1 MNMISTYRN
10 DFNRAFR
17 PSDYQALTVEVQKRV
32 SCEVGFRIAETP
44 CFLPEA
50 MLNEMSAIGAEL
62 THRLISDE
70 NYLRASF
77 QSIPPKYRVPHCD
90 AHPHFMTAD
99 FGLVRRPDGT
109 LVPQL
114 VELQAFPSVFGYQAV
129 LSDAYRS
136 IYHLDPSLHSFL
148 SGHTETSYWQSLGQV
163 VLNGHDP
170 ENVVLTDVDPLNQKT
185 FADFHVT
192 QEHLGI
198 QIVDIAELIPRGNK
212 LHYRRADGTLVP
224 IKRIYNRAIV
234 DELIRKQVELQ
245 FDCTQAFDVEWAGHP
260 NWYFHISK
268 FSLPYLDHP
277 SVPPAVFLSDWLK
290 GKGRDRL
297 EPGETATPRGVVYEN
312 LLLKPL
318 FSFAGKGIEFS
329 PALADLEAIPEE
341 ARGEYLLQQRVSFA
355 PVIETPCG
363 PTQAEIRILY
373 VWPDGG
379 NLDPLISL
387 VRLGRGKMMGVDH
400 NRNLEWVGSSA
411 AFFP

>member
-1 MNMISTYRN
+1 MIPKFRS

-17 PSDYQALTVEVQKRV
+17 PDAYQALTEEVQKRV
-32 SCEVGFRIAETP
+32 GCEVGFRIAETP

-50 MLNEMSAIGAEL
+50 TLLEMSAIGAEL
-62 THRLISDE
+62 THRLVSDE
-70 NYLRASF
+70 SYLQASF
-77 QSIPPKYRVPHCD
+77 HSIPHKYRVPHRD

-99 FGLVRRPDGT
+99 FGWVRQIDGS

-136 IYHLDPSLHSFL
+136 IYHLDTSLRSFL
-148 SGHTETSYWQSLGQV
+148 NGHNEASHWRSLGQV
-163 VLNGHDP
+163 ILNGHDP

-198 QIVDIAELIPRGNK
+198 QIVDIADILPRGDK
-212 LHYRRADGTLVP
+212 LHYRRADGVLVP

-277 SVPPAVFLSDWLK
+277 AVPPAVFLSDWLE

-297 EPGETATPRGVVYEN
+297 KPGETVSPRGVVYED

-329 PALADLEAIPEE
+329 PTLADLEAIPEE
-341 ARGEYLLQQRVSFA
+341 TRGEYLLQQRVSFA

-379 NLDPLISL
+379 NLEPLISL

>member
-1 MNMISTYRN
+1 MLPKFRN
-10 DFNRAFR
+10 DFNRAFL
-17 PSDYQALTVEVQKRV
+17 PDAYQELTVEVQKRV
-32 SCEVGFRIAETP
+32 GCEVGFRIAETP
-44 CFLPEA
+44 CFMPEPT
-50 MLNEMSAIGAEL
+50 LLEMSAIGAEL
-62 THRLISDE
+62 THLLISDE
-70 NYLRASF
+70 SYLEASF
-77 QSIPPKYRVPHCD
+77 QSIPNKYRVPHRD

-99 FGLVRRPDGT
+99 FGLVRLTDGS

-136 IYHLDPSLHSFL
+136 IYHLDPSLCSFFN
-148 SGHTETSYWQSLGQV
+148 GHTEESYWRILGQV
-163 VLNGHDP
+163 ILHGYDP

-185 FADFHVT
+185 LGDFLVT

-198 QIVDIAELIPRGNK
+198 QIVDIADIVPKGDK

-224 IKRIYNRAIV
+224 IERIYNRAIA
-234 DELIRKQVELQ
+234 DELIRRRVELQ
-245 FDCTQAFDVEWAGHP
+245 FDLTQAFDVEWAGHP

-277 SVPPAVFLSDWLK
+277 AVPPAVFLSDWLD

-297 EPGETATPRGVVYEN
+297 EPGETMSPRGFVYDN

-329 PALADLEAIPEE
+329 PALADLQAIPEE
-341 ARGEYLLQQRVSFA
+341 TRGEYLLQQRVSFA

-363 PTQAEIRILY
+363 PTQPEIRILY

-379 NLDPLISL
+379 ELEPLISL

-411 AFFP
+411 AFFA